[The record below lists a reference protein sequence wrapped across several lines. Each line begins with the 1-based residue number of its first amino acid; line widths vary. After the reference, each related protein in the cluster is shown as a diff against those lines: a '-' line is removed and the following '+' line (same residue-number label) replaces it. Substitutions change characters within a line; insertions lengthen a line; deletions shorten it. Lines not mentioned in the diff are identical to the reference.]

1 MSRQP
6 SFEKLYAKMH
16 DIDPEDL
23 VQYRFDSKDGYRL
36 PQMAS
41 HYRLY
46 CETLDSVEVDLKML
60 NVQHASYNNVDCYAI
75 ADVHKQIKA
84 AGVKV
89 KS

>member
-6 SFEKLYAKMH
+6 GFEKLYAKMH

-23 VQYRFDSKDGYRL
+23 VQYRFGSKDGYRL

-46 CETLDSVEVDLKML
+46 CETLDSVEIDLKML

-75 ADVHKQIKA
+75 ADIHKQIKA

>member
-6 SFEKLYAKMH
+6 GFEKLYAKMH

-23 VQYRFDSKDGYRL
+23 VQYRFGSKDGYRL

-75 ADVHKQIKA
+75 TDVHKQIKA
-84 AGVKV
+84 AGVGV

>member
-6 SFEKLYAKMH
+6 GFEKLYAKMH

-46 CETLDSVEVDLKML
+46 CETLDSVEIDLKIL

-75 ADVHKQIKA
+75 ADIHKQIKA